1 MIDRFGPLPDS
12 VCDLIETVRLRWIA
26 ERLGFEKVM
35 IKNQALKCYFLPS
48 DNEAYFQST
57 VFGKILTYA
66 QMHPKRCKMKE
77 YKARLILKIEEVLS
91 IEEAKSIFQEM

>member
-1 MIDRFGPLPDS
+1 
-12 VCDLIETVRLRWIA
+12 
-26 ERLGFEKVM
+26 M